1 MLPKSSVA
9 IFGSTGSIGTQ
20 TLEVIRLNPEKFYV
34 ESLSAYSNQELLIQQ
49 INEFKPKR
57 VSIGP
62 KIDRTKLLELFGSK
76 LEVLE
81 GVDGLIGL
89 ATSDTLDIVMMAI
102 VGFSAFPP
110 LLAAIRSGKKIAL
123 ANKESII
130 SAGSIILKEVSAF
143 KSLLIPVDSEHNS
156 IYQALQ
162 ARPHEVPRRIIIT
175 ASGGP
180 FLNRDIETLSK
191 VTPEE
196 AVKHPRWNMG
206 PKISIDSATLMNK
219 GLEVIEACVLFDLPE
234 DRVEVLINPQ
244 SFIHG
249 IIEYEDGSSVAV
261 CYEPSMQ
268 VPIAHALSLCR
279 MSLTGQY
286 EQSLGI
292 NRGPVSLE
300 SGAKFIDTSNAFN
313 LNFIPPCYE
322 RFPMLKLAREASRI
336 GGNAPLILNAS
347 NELAVSAFC
356 QGRIKF
362 TQIPQ
367 FVEQCLGRIEKVA
380 TYGIEDVQGLDME
393 AKNKAAEILE
403 NNF

>member
-1 MLPKSSVA
+1 MHPKSSVA

-20 TLEVIRLNPEKFYV
+20 TLEVIRLNSERFYV
-34 ESLSAYSNQELLIQQ
+34 ESLSAYSNQEILIQQ

-57 VSIGP
+57 VVIGP
-62 KIDRTKLLELFGSK
+62 KIDRHKLIELFGSK
-76 LEVLE
+76 LEVLD
-81 GVDGLIGL
+81 GVDGLIEM
-89 ATSDTLDIVMMAI
+89 ASSESLDIVMMAI

-130 SAGSIILKEVSAF
+130 SAGSIIKEELTQFNSVI
-143 KSLLIPVDSEHNS
+143 IPVDSEHNS
-156 IYQALQ
+156 IYQALE
-162 ARPHEVPRRIIIT
+162 ARPLEPPRRIMIT

-180 FLNRDIETLSK
+180 FLHKDISTLSS
-191 VTPEE
+191 VTVEE
-196 AVKHPRWNMG
+196 AIKHPRWNMG

-249 IIEYEDGSSVAV
+249 LVEYEDASTIAV
-261 CYEPSMQ
+261 CYSPTMQ
-268 VPIAHALSLCR
+268 VPIAHALFKIRSNF
-279 MSLTGQY
+279 TGY
-286 EQSLGI
+286 IEK
-292 NRGPVSLE
+292 PVYKKSE
-300 SGAKFIDTSNAFN
+300 CNSKQSGASFIDTKVAFD

-347 NELAVSAFC
+347 NELAVEAFM
-356 QGRIKF
+356 QRRLLF
-362 TQIPQ
+362 TQISE
-367 FVEQCLGRIEKVA
+367 FVEKCISSIEKVA
-380 TYGIEDVQGLDME
+380 KYTIEEVQVLDLE
-393 AKNKAAEILE
+393 AKRVAKEILDK
-403 NNF
+403 NY